1 MPFLVPSALERRK
14 MMGPMFEGKTIEWW
28 EQLEEKTKGYG
39 LFMLTEIYYMN
50 KARREGWIPFNKTIR
65 VTVDS

>member
-1 MPFLVPSALERRK
+1 ME
-14 MMGPMFEGKTIEWW
+14 PMFEGKTIEWW
-28 EQLEEKTKGYG
+28 EQFEEQTKGYG
-39 LFMLTEIYYMN
+39 LFMLNEIYYMN